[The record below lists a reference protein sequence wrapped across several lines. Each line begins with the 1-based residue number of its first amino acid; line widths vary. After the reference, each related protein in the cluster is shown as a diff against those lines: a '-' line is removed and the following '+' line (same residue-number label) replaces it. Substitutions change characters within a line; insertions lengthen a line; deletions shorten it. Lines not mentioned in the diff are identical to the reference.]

1 MTKTSETLDIISF
14 DFAPGAEHKLREEGT
29 RLQNWPAVYLI
40 RNEQNRT
47 IYVGESTNVSKR
59 ISQHYAN
66 HEKTKL
72 RALHGSRARESRVI
86 LDDEFNKSA
95 ALDLEA
101 FLIQHLAGDGKYHL
115 LNRNDGIVDRNYHGK
130 NSFQARF
137 RGQLFDQLRQ
147 HEIFRKSIE
156 EIENDD
162 LYKLSPFKSL
172 EENQERAVRDIV
184 SLLLRSLSGR
194 TAAGSIVVEGDPG
207 TGKTIVAVFLLKLLV
222 DIGTAADTDP
232 VQEEGEGSEFSE
244 FFTRENRLAIRSLLE
259 TGNGIGLVVPQ
270 QSLRESIQRVF
281 RRIPHLRADMVVS
294 PFTVGNSDTRYSL
307 LVVDETHRLSQKAAQ
322 ASGPLNGTYRDIN
335 SRLFGDEPDGAL
347 KTQLDWVQRLSDHQ
361 ILLADLSQT
370 VHASDLPR
378 EHLRGVI
385 AKAEGEGK
393 HHRLRSQM
401 RVLGGNDYIKYIK
414 SLVGGEPPRHP
425 TRFGSDYE
433 FTMFEDPAQMH
444 HVIRERN
451 QEFGLAR
458 MAAGYAWEWVS
469 KKDGS
474 LTDIRIGDYQARWNS
489 RVKDWVDSPGSLEEV
504 GSIHTLQGYDLNYAG
519 VIIGPDLRY
528 DPDEDSLWFD
538 RSSFFDKR
546 AIYRNKQKGR
556 DWTPEELLE
565 WVRNVYYVLLTR
577 GRRGTFVYVCDH
589 NLREY
594 LRPYVPD
601 FEWSDQKATYRRN
614 RDHR

>member
-1 MTKTSETLDIISF
+1 
-14 DFAPGAEHKLREEGT
+14 
-29 RLQNWPAVYLI
+29 
-40 RNEQNRT
+40 
-47 IYVGESTNVSKR
+47 
-59 ISQHYAN
+59 
-66 HEKTKL
+66 
-72 RALHGSRARESRVI
+72 
-86 LDDEFNKSA
+86 
-95 ALDLEA
+95 
-101 FLIQHLAGDGKYHL
+101 
-115 LNRNDGIVDRNYHGK
+115 
-130 NSFQARF
+130 
-137 RGQLFDQLRQ
+137 
-147 HEIFRKSIE
+147 
-156 EIENDD
+156 
-162 LYKLSPFKSL
+162 
-172 EENQERAVRDIV
+172 
-184 SLLLRSLSGR
+184 
-194 TAAGSIVVEGDPG
+194 
-207 TGKTIVAVFLLKLLV
+207 
-222 DIGTAADTDP
+222 
-232 VQEEGEGSEFSE
+232 
-244 FFTRENRLAIRSLLE
+244 
-259 TGNGIGLVVPQ
+259 
-270 QSLRESIQRVF
+270 
-281 RRIPHLRADMVVS
+281 
-294 PFTVGNSDTRYSL
+294 
-307 LVVDETHRLSQKAAQ
+307 
-322 ASGPLNGTYRDIN
+322 
-335 SRLFGDEPDGAL
+335 
-347 KTQLDWVQRLSDHQ
+347 
-361 ILLADLSQT
+361 
-370 VHASDLPR
+370 
-378 EHLRGVI
+378 
-385 AKAEGEGK
+385 
-393 HHRLRSQM
+393 
-401 RVLGGNDYIKYIK
+401 
-414 SLVGGEPPRHP
+414 
-425 TRFGSDYE
+425 
-433 FTMFEDPAQMH
+433 MFEDPAQMH